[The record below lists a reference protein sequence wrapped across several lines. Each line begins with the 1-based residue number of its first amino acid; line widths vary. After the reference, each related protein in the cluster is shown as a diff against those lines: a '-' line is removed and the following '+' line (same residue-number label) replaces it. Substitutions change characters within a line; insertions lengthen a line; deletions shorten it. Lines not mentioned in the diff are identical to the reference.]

1 MEPPPKKNADDT
13 LNRKPSSKDG
23 AQTILLINNTVA
35 KTEAETELPQEE
47 KIEAMNP
54 QSSNDAAQNILVLN
68 NTAAEAEAE
77 TELPQENRV
86 ELLNPKPSNDVVLD
100 QEQKE
105 EEPLCRVLKA
115 NADFCEIEGD
125 VRVDSNSSTIFL
137 IRPRSSAASWTIQ
150 PYPRKG
156 IAFVKQWTVRVAA
169 AADGGSNTIPKCT
182 QNHPHPALLF
192 SIGGFTGNHFHD
204 FADLLFPL
212 FTTSFHFQRNVHFLA
227 ADNKPWWLSKYRP
240 LLHQL
245 TRHDILDTDHET
257 HDVHCYSKL
266 TAGLRFHR
274 ELVADPVSG
283 VSMSQFRQLLRQTY
297 SLERKKAVVRTRG
310 GASAKPRLMIVSRQ
324 RTRILIN
331 EDQVSRMARK
341 LGYEVVSAESD
352 VSTNLTK
359 FAQLVN
365 SCDVMMGVHGAG
377 LTNMVFLP
385 EKAVLIQ
392 VVPLGAIDIFAKLD
406 FGDPSAGMNI
416 RYLGYKIEL
425 KESSLLQ
432 RYPMDHPVIKDPLS
446 IHKQGWDKLRQVYLH
461 NQNVTIDVARFR
473 PTLAKA
479 LRLLRS

>member
-1 MEPPPKKNADDT
+1 MN
-13 LNRKPSSKDG
+13 LQPSSKDG
-23 AQTILLINNTVA
+23 AQTNNTVA
-35 KTEAETELPQEE
+35 EAESETELPQEG
-47 KIEAMNP
+47 KIEEIKHP
-54 QSSNDAAQNILVLN
+54 QSCNDAAQNILVLN
-68 NTAAEAEAE
+68 NTAVVPETETE
-77 TELPQENRV
+77 TELPKEIKIEAMNH
-86 ELLNPKPSNDVVLD
+86 PKSSSDAVLD
-100 QEQKE
+100 QEHK
-105 EEPLCRVLKA
+105 EEPLCRILKA
-115 NADFCEIEGD
+115 NADYCEIEGD
-125 VRVDSNSSTIFL
+125 IRVDSNSSTIFL
-137 IRPRSSAASWTIQ
+137 IRPRSSTASWTIQ

-156 IAFVKQWTVRVAA
+156 IAFVKKWTVRIAA
-169 AADGGSNTIPKCT
+169 EDGGGTIPKCT

-192 SIGGFTGNHFHD
+192 STGGFTGNHFHD

-227 ADNKPWWLSKYRP
+227 ADNKPWWQSKYRP

-257 HDVHCYSKL
+257 RDVHCYSEL

-274 ELVADPVSG
+274 ELVVDPTSG
-283 VSMSQFRQLLRQTY
+283 VSMSQFRQLLRRTY

-310 GASAKPRLMIVSRQ
+310 GGGASATKPRLMIVSRQ
-324 RTRILIN
+324 RTRILMN
-331 EDQVSRMARK
+331 EDQVSRLARK
-341 LGYEVVSAESD
+341 MGYEVVSAESD

-359 FAQLVN
+359 VAQLVN

-392 VVPLGAIDIFAKLD
+392 VVPLGAIDVFAKLD

-416 RYLGYKIEL
+416 RYLDYKIEL

-446 IHKQGWDKLRQVYLH
+446 IHRQGWDKLREVYLH
-461 NQNVTIDVARFR
+461 NQNVTIDVARLR

-479 LRLLRS
+479 LRLLRP